1 MPKKKSTDAI
11 VAAAMRKVLNPPAPR
26 RKRAKTEADVWFEQ
40 MKADYVKHG
49 AEHLASAKAKMSMAK
64 VYRIQREERYTDGQK
79 YWNTI
84 RSSKSE
90 SKAKEI
96 AKGIS
101 GHVRVIEEDD
111 DD

>member
-1 MPKKKSTDAI
+1 MAGRKRKKS
-11 VAAAMRKVLNPPAPR
+11 
-26 RKRAKTEADVWFEQ
+26 EADIWFEQ
-40 MKADYVKHG
+40 MRADFVKHG
-49 AEHLASAKAKMSMAK
+49 AEHLASAKAKIAGKPMAK

-84 RSSKSE
+84 QSSKSK
-90 SKAKEI
+90 SKAEARAKE
-96 AKGIS
+96 IS